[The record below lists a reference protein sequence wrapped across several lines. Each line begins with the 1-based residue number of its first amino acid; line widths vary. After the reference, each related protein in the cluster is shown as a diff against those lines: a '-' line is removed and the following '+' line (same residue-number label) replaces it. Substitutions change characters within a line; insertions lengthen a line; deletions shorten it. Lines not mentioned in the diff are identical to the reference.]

1 MSQLYLIDYDDVV
14 GTNGGN
20 EKEEDDDGEYYCGH
34 DWEI

>member
-1 MSQLYLIDYDDVV
+1 MSQPYLIDYDDVV
-14 GTNGGN
+14 GN